1 MSVQIKKRRPAL
13 KHAGYSA
20 TSILPGES
28 EAEFGKLHR
37 ELISELVPNGV
48 LEDETVAAIAHL
60 VWRKRNLVTFR
71 IAEIAQQR
79 LNQLRGA
86 MVPGIDVPKSDESIE
101 FERTFIEKCQVA
113 EKQAHR
119 ELGELYALVEMGHAA
134 TVDRLM
140 KDLEVQDRL
149 DAMIDKCLKR
159 LLFVRELKSMFIGST
174 SASPKSL
181 PNPGGQVI
189 EADGTCYTL
198 AAVQCVIEFL

>member
-1 MSVQIKKRRPAL
+1 MTVQIKNRQPAL

-28 EAEFGKLHR
+28 EAEFGKLQR
-37 ELISELVPNGV
+37 ELISELTPNGV
-48 LEDETVAAIAHL
+48 LEDEIVAAIAHL

-101 FERTFIEKCQVA
+101 SERTFIEKWQVA
-113 EKQAHR
+113 EKQARR
-119 ELGELYALVEMGHAA
+119 ELGELYALVEMGHEA

-159 LLFVRELKSMFIGST
+159 LLFVRGLKSISSAST
-174 SASPKSL
+174 SSP
-181 PNPGGQVI
+181 PGR
-189 EADGTCYTL
+189 L
-198 AAVQCVIEFL
+198 AGPSKAA

>member
-1 MSVQIKKRRPAL
+1 MTVQIKKRQPAL

-37 ELISELVPNGV
+37 ELISELTPNGV
-48 LEDETVAAIAHL
+48 LEDEIVAAIAHL

-79 LNQLRGA
+79 LNQLLGA
-86 MVPGIDVPKSDESIE
+86 MVPGIDVPKSEESIE

-113 EKQAHR
+113 EKQARR
-119 ELGELYALVEMGHAA
+119 ELGELYALVEMGREA

-159 LLFVRELKSMFIGST
+159 LLFVRGLKSISSAST
-174 SASPKSL
+174 SSP
-181 PNPGGQVI
+181 PGR
-189 EADGTCYTL
+189 L
-198 AAVQCVIEFL
+198 AGPSKAA